1 MMKIEQLL
9 HGYDN
14 GHRLLAGSVLL
25 KNNTEM
31 DAVAALSDWS
41 EYVAPDGGESSYPEL
56 PLLKSVT
63 VLNPLQGAVT
73 L

>member
-1 MMKIEQLL
+1 MKIEQLL

-31 DAVAALSDWS
+31 DLIATMSDWS
-41 EYVAPDGGESSYPEL
+41 EYVAPDGG
-56 PLLKSVT
+56 
-63 VLNPLQGAVT
+63 
-73 L
+73 